1 MMSAESILYS
11 PRGVLDMR
19 VFELDGDKLDQLR
32 TPLSSGEEDENEV
45 PVRSLS
51 LLAVPADDSS
61 SVSSVSLD
69 DDANSWAT
77 TEKRTLF
84 PTYWNKKGGRPK
96 TLREEAS
103 CSATEDLT
111 VLESCDSEDSCSSS
125 SSDSSSSSASS
136 VGNNYEKLLQKN
148 EATPSQKGRRRR
160 LWNSNVYTQSE
171 PSLPVFAGLEK
182 PSSCLRKTQ
191 STTVVEQRARRPS
204 ILRES
209 RYSGAPSSRSKF
221 QRSASE
227 RSSVSFCEE
236 VRVKYLKPETER
248 WAAKGWSKYFM

>member
-1 MMSAESILYS
+1 MMSTESLLYS
-11 PRGVLDMR
+11 PRGVMDMR

-32 TPLSSGEEDENEV
+32 TPLSSYEEDEV
-45 PVRSLS
+45 PVSSLS
-51 LLAVPADDSS
+51 LLAVAADDSS

-69 DDANSWAT
+69 DDTNSWAT

-84 PTYWNKKGGRPK
+84 PTYWDKKGGRPN

-111 VLESCDSEDSCSSS
+111 ILDSCNSEDSCSSS
-125 SSDSSSSSASS
+125 SSDSSASS
-136 VGNNYEKLLQKN
+136 VGINYEKLLQKN
-148 EATPSQKGRRRR
+148 EATSSQIGRRRR
-160 LWNSNVYTQSE
+160 LWSTNVYTQSE

-182 PSSCLRKTQ
+182 PSTCLRKTK
-191 STTVVEQRARRPS
+191 STTVVEQGARIPS

-209 RYSGAPSSRSKF
+209 RYSGSSSRSKF

-227 RSSVSFCEE
+227 RSSVSFSKE

>member
-1 MMSAESILYS
+1 MMSAESLLYS

-32 TPLSSGEEDENEV
+32 TPLSSGEEEA
-45 PVRSLS
+45 PVSSLS
-51 LLAVPADDSS
+51 VLDLAAGDDDSS

-69 DDANSWAT
+69 DDTNSWAA

-84 PTYWNKKGGRPK
+84 PTYWDKKGGRPK

-125 SSDSSSSSASS
+125 SSGSSTSSI
-136 VGNNYEKLLQKN
+136 GNNYEKLLQKN
-148 EATPSQKGRRRR
+148 ESTPSKGRTRRR
-160 LWNSNVYTQSE
+160 LWNNNVYIQSE
-171 PSLPVFAGLEK
+171 PSLPMIAGLEK

-191 STTVVEQRARRPS
+191 STTVVEQGARRPS

-209 RYSGAPSSRSKF
+209 RYSGSSSSRSKF
-221 QRSASE
+221 QRTASE